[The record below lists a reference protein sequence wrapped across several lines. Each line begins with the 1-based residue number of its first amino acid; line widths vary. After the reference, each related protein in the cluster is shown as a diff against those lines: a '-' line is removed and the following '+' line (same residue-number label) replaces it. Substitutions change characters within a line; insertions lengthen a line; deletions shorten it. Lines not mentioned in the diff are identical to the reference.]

1 MNQTENDFYKFT
13 AQADKTKAARLDLF
27 GVIGGGFWED
37 GFDENAFKT
46 AMSAVDD
53 SQPLDIYINS
63 PGGSVFAAMAIHG
76 MISRHAGPVT
86 ITVAGLAA
94 SAATIITSAKNA
106 RVIMPTGSMMMVHE
120 ARTGADSAT
129 ADNLREAA
137 TSLDKINQSVRD
149 IYRQKTGMDDDKLK
163 ALLKVDTFL
172 TASEAKELGF
182 ADEVDTGQVITN
194 TMTGDTVMINGLTVA
209 ASMFAGAPAGCINQA
224 DTAQVT
230 AVNPSKE
237 DDYMDLQKLKAEHPE
252 LVEAIRKEA
261 FAEGV
266 KQERDRIKA
275 IEDIA
280 VVGHDEMVKDAKFT
294 NAISAEKLAV
304 AILKADKERGAQMLA
319 NIRNDA
325 KALDGIEN
333 EGNQGMNP
341 EAEKKAK
348 EEAEMKAVIE
358 AGKRGFAR
366 A

>member
-1 MNQTENDFYKFT
+1 MKMNDFYKVT

-37 GFDENAFKT
+37 GFDENAFKA
-46 AMSAVDD
+46 AMGAVDD

-63 PGGSVFAAMAIHG
+63 PGGSVFAAMAIHS

-120 ARTGADSAT
+120 ARVSTDTTT
-129 ADNLREAA
+129 ADGLRNQAA
-137 TSLDKINQSVRD
+137 SLDKINESIRD
-149 IYRQKTGMDDDKLK
+149 IYRQKTGMDDEKLK
-163 ALLKVDTFL
+163 ALLKTDTFL
-172 TASEAKELGF
+172 TAVEAKELGF

-194 TMTGDTVMINGLTVA
+194 TMTGDTVMINGLSVA
-209 ASMFAGAPAGCINQA
+209 ASMFAGAPAGFINQA

-230 AVNPSKE
+230 SAVNPSKE
-237 DDYMDLQKLKAEHPE
+237 DDFMDLQKLKAEHPE

-275 IEDIA
+275 IEEIA
-280 VVGHDEMVKDAKFT
+280 VVGHDEMVRDAKFT

-319 NIRNDA
+319 NRQKDA
-325 KALDGIEN
+325 AGLDSLGT

-366 A
+366 N